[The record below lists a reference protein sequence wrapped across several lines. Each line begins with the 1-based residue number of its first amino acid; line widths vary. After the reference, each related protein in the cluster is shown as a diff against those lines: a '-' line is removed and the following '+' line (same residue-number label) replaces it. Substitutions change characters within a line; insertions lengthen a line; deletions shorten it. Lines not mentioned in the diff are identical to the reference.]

1 MFLGL
6 SNRTFFKLDGAVCG
20 SLVKALQSKKKKF
33 ELAVVL
39 LSKAREDVFKVIK
52 KQCVMKHIPVMFWNN
67 DHTPKADRD
76 RTLVRNAASRY
87 RMILTKMG
95 PSSQTNDWRYKRK
108 GVDTVLI
115 YAIHLDKMKN
125 GLSRAGI
132 VWNLDGQTCSKMNGY
147 LLQELESRI
156 QKSVEKLDEDARV
169 KAKVNKYIHGSDF
182 EEDSDEDSEELN
194 ASTSIYKMVFEHLE
208 KIQTDQKCD
217 KICLLITAEPGYF
230 DDESESLE
238 VFKNK
243 LLAEAMDMSNMMKVR
258 HPRA

>member
-1 MFLGL
+1 MILVRKNDFLY
-6 SNRTFFKLDGAVCG
+6 RMVHG
-20 SLVKALQSKKKKF
+20 SLKQALQSKKKKF

-67 DHTPKADRD
+67 DHMPKADRD
-76 RTLVRNAASRY
+76 RTLVHNAANRY
-87 RMILTKMG
+87 RMILSKMG
-95 PSSQTNDWRYKRK
+95 PSSQTNDWRFKRK

-132 VWNLDGQTCSKMNGY
+132 VWNLDGRTCSKMNGY

-156 QKSVEKLDEDARV
+156 QKSLEELDEKIRV
-169 KAKVNKYIHGSDF
+169 KAQVNKWIDGSDA
-182 EEDSDEDSEELN
+182 EQGSDDEIEELN

-230 DDESESLE
+230 DDENESLE

-258 HPRA
+258 PQIYA

>member
-1 MFLGL
+1 MG
-6 SNRTFFKLDGAVCG
+6 GAVRG

-76 RTLVRNAASRY
+76 RTLVRNAAIRY

>member
-1 MFLGL
+1 M
-6 SNRTFFKLDGAVCG
+6 
-20 SLVKALQSKKKKF
+20 
-33 ELAVVL
+33 AVVL

-67 DHTPKADRD
+67 DHMPKADRD
-76 RTLVRNAASRY
+76 RTLVRVAVNRY
-87 RMILTKMG
+87 RMILSKMG

-115 YAIHLDKMKN
+115 YSIHLDKMKN

-132 VWNLDGQTCSKMNGY
+132 VWNLDGRTCSKMNGY
-147 LLQELESRI
+147 LLQELESRV
-156 QKSVEKLDEDARV
+156 QKSVEKLNEDARV
-169 KAKVNKYIHGSDF
+169 KTQVNKWIDGSDA
-182 EEDSDEDSEELN
+182 EQGSDEDTEELN
-194 ASTSIYKMVFEHLE
+194 ASTSIYKMIFEHLE

-258 HPRA
+258 PRSVARHPTNP

>member
-1 MFLGL
+1 
-6 SNRTFFKLDGAVCG
+6 
-20 SLVKALQSKKKKF
+20 
-33 ELAVVL
+33 
-39 LSKAREDVFKVIK
+39 
-52 KQCVMKHIPVMFWNN
+52 MKHIPVMFWNN
-67 DHTPKADRD
+67 DHMPKADRD
-76 RTLVRNAASRY
+76 RTLVRNATSRY

-258 HPRA
+258 HPRT

>member
-1 MFLGL
+1 MVWEKGL
-6 SNRTFFKLDGAVCG
+6 FKLDGAVRG

-39 LSKAREDVFKVIK
+39 FSKAREDVFKVIK
-52 KQCVMKHIPVMFWNN
+52 KQCIMKHIPVMFWNN
-67 DHTPKADRD
+67 DHMPKADRD
-76 RTLVRNAASRY
+76 RTLVRVAANRY
-87 RMILTKMG
+87 RMILSKMG

-115 YAIHLDKMKN
+115 YSIHLDKMKN

-132 VWNLDGQTCSKMNGY
+132 VWNLDGRTCSKMNGY

-182 EEDSDEDSEELN
+182 EDDSDEDSEELN
-194 ASTSIYKMVFEHLE
+194 ASTSIYKMIFEHLE

-243 LLAEAMDMSNMMKVR
+243 LLAEAMDMSNMIKVR
-258 HPRA
+258 LGCKP

>member
-1 MFLGL
+1 MG
-6 SNRTFFKLDGAVCG
+6 GAVRG

-67 DHTPKADRD
+67 DHMPKADRD
-76 RTLVRNAASRY
+76 RTLVRNAAIRY

>member
-6 SNRTFFKLDGAVCG
+6 SNRTFFKLDGTVCA

>member
-1 MFLGL
+1 MG
-6 SNRTFFKLDGAVCG
+6 GAVRG

-67 DHTPKADRD
+67 DHMPKADRD
-76 RTLVRNAASRY
+76 RTLVHVAASRY

-258 HPRA
+258 HPRT